1 MPIQKF
7 KSFCVT
13 LFCLSILVACNAPEP
28 FDLLITNGVIHTL
41 NEDQA
46 KASVVGIIDGKIVY
60 VGDDS
65 VEVTKRVAEH
75 TRILDLKGLTMTPG
89 WIEGHGHFMG
99 MGYNKLE
106 LDLRAAT
113 SYQELVNMVQSAVNK
128 SKPGQWILGRG
139 WHQSKWTVKPDTLIK
154 GFQTHNLLS
163 SISPDNPVYL
173 THASGHAS
181 FANAKAME
189 IAGITNIRLEE
200 APLEIKEGGEIIRD
214 ELGNPTGV
222 FNEIA
227 MSLITMHI
235 PESTVEM
242 DRKAIGL
249 AVKECLAHGITS
261 FQDAGA
267 YQGTIDLYRE
277 TIDDG
282 TMSIRMWAM
291 LSGDDPAL
299 LDRWF
304 AAGPE
309 IGYGDNHLTVRSI
322 KMYMDGALGSRGA
335 WLLEEYSDRSGHWGH
350 STTPIDSLMDISL
363 RALEN
368 GFQVCAHAIGDKANR
383 EVLDRYQRAFE
394 MYPDLAKDARFRIEH
409 AQHLSAQD
417 IPRFAELGVIAAM
430 QAIHLS
436 SDRPWAIRRLGKERI
451 IEGAYVWQKLLQ
463 SGAIIVN
470 GSDVP
475 VEPLDPLAS
484 FYASITRKT
493 LDGEPEGGYEPD
505 QKMTREQALRSYTID
520 AAYGAFEEHIKGSIE
535 VGKLADFAV
544 FSANIM
550 EIPADEILE
559 TKVVYTIVGGKVFEQ
574 VP

>member
-1 MPIQKF
+1 
-7 KSFCVT
+7 
-13 LFCLSILVACNAPEP
+13 
-28 FDLLITNGVIHTL
+28 
-41 NEDQA
+41 
-46 KASVVGIIDGKIVY
+46 
-60 VGDDS
+60 
-65 VEVTKRVAEH
+65 
-75 TRILDLKGLTMTPG
+75 
-89 WIEGHGHFMG
+89 
-99 MGYNKLE
+99 
-106 LDLRAAT
+106 
-113 SYQELVNMVQSAVNK
+113 
-128 SKPGQWILGRG
+128 
-139 WHQSKWTVKPDTLIK
+139 
-154 GFQTHNLLS
+154 
-163 SISPDNPVYL
+163 
-173 THASGHAS
+173 
-181 FANAKAME
+181 
-189 IAGITNIRLEE
+189 
-200 APLEIKEGGEIIRD
+200 
-214 ELGNPTGV
+214 
-222 FNEIA
+222 
-227 MSLITMHI
+227 
-235 PESTVEM
+235 
-242 DRKAIGL
+242 
-249 AVKECLAHGITS
+249 
-261 FQDAGA
+261 
-267 YQGTIDLYRE
+267 
-277 TIDDG
+277 
-282 TMSIRMWAM
+282 
-291 LSGDDPAL
+291 
-299 LDRWF
+299 
-304 AAGPE
+304 
-309 IGYGDNHLTVRSI
+309 
-322 KMYMDGALGSRGA
+322 MDGALGSRGA

-368 GFQVCAHAIGDKANR
+368 GFQVCAHAIGDRANR